1 MGRNYKNETTHKQLK
16 PLKRGKKLKMNYKKL
31 LRNLILIVI
40 IFINIITINI
50 KITLASNELSKEE
63 KEVNN
68 NLGKIYI
75 IGNKD
80 LRRNRII

>member
-1 MGRNYKNETTHKQLK
+1 
-16 PLKRGKKLKMNYKKL
+16 MNYKKL

>member
-1 MGRNYKNETTHKQLK
+1 
-16 PLKRGKKLKMNYKKL
+16 MNYKKL

-68 NLGKIYI
+68 NLGKKYI